1 MTRRG
6 QVGHTDQ
13 YGPKGEHPFHVTLN
27 PTGETMFDIE
37 TLRQCVSDHMGDDCR
52 DAVQHKLARHATPAD
67 LAELEDFLRR
77 TPAAQTGELR
87 ALLYR

>member
-1 MTRRG
+1 M
-6 QVGHTDQ
+6 
-13 YGPKGEHPFHVTLN
+13 GPKGEHPFRVTGN
-27 PTGETMFDIE
+27 PVGETMFDIE
-37 TLRQCVSDHMGDDCR
+37 ALAQCAADHPGEDCR
-52 DAVQHKLARHATPAD
+52 DEVQHQLALHATPAD

>member
-1 MTRRG
+1 
-6 QVGHTDQ
+6 
-13 YGPKGEHPFHVTLN
+13 
-27 PTGETMFDIE
+27 MFDIE
-37 TLRQCVSDHMGDDCR
+37 ALAQCVADHPGEDCR
-52 DAVQHKLARHATPAD
+52 DAVQHELALHATPAD

>member
-1 MTRRG
+1 
-6 QVGHTDQ
+6 
-13 YGPKGEHPFHVTLN
+13 
-27 PTGETMFDIE
+27 MFDINA
-37 TLRQCVSDHMGDDCR
+37 LRRCAAEHPGKDCR
-52 DAVQHKLARHATPAD
+52 EAIQLHLAHHATPAD